1 MRKFILCIVS
11 VFILFIPCVSVYAS
25 DANVQGNGSQVYDIP
40 GLGEMTEED
49 IAGLGE
55 ITQELISGYQGIDTT
70 YGVTV
75 VREPE
80 TVLTYNDTTSRFRY
94 TLPDGEWIECNIPQ
108 GALYRGSVVFNT
120 SDNIS
125 SLSALRDGSAYT
137 LTSPYQESGSYV
149 ITFWDISVGG
159 DANMAYRFDYVF
171 TLCSDPRMNISL
183 LNAPLGME
191 IEELSYEGR
200 IQEISDK
207 NSALLVRDG
216 DYHVLFTGDGV
227 YYEMNFTRDTVPPV
241 LEITPEYRY
250 RITMDENPRWSTTE
264 QGTIVTVKRN
274 YTEEEMP
281 YGELL
286 LNGFYQL
293 TARDSAGN
301 ERTYEFTVKAPL
313 PFFTPKMLIIPTL
326 LILAAIA
333 VAIYTRR
340 NMSVR

>member
-1 MRKFILCIVS
+1 
-11 VFILFIPCVSVYAS
+11 
-25 DANVQGNGSQVYDIP
+25 
-40 GLGEMTEED
+40 
-49 IAGLGE
+49 
-55 ITQELISGYQGIDTT
+55 
-70 YGVTV
+70 
-75 VREPE
+75 
-80 TVLTYNDTTSRFRY
+80 
-94 TLPDGEWIECNIPQ
+94 
-108 GALYRGSVVFNT
+108 
-120 SDNIS
+120 
-125 SLSALRDGSAYT
+125 
-137 LTSPYQESGSYV
+137 
-149 ITFWDISVGG
+149 
-159 DANMAYRFDYVF
+159 MAYRFDYVF

-200 IQEISDK
+200 IQEIADK

-281 YGELL
+281 YGEIL

-301 ERTYEFTVKAPL
+301 ARTYEFTVKAPL
-313 PFFTPKMLIIPTL
+313 PFFTPKMLIIPSL